1 MDAVTELIRAREI
14 FERGEWA
21 EAFRTWASRPLG
33 ELTADESTS
42 LAISADLLGRD
53 DVCLSAH
60 QHAFEAHLAA
70 GETSAA
76 ALSATQ
82 LALAL
87 TARGETEL
95 GAGWCARAERLIGEA
110 HEEGAPRGYLDLN
123 RMQRNIA
130 AGDMK
135 QALACAQSVLN
146 HGRRLNDPDLTT
158 IGLASTGRLKL
169 YTHQVRDGLACFD
182 EAMVAV
188 TMGEVSPVIAG
199 HVYCVM
205 IEGCQEVGDL
215 ARASAWTSALTRW
228 CERQPGLVAF
238 TGQSAVHRGQIMR
251 LHGAFKDAVAEFDAA
266 IERYLAR
273 PHTAPAGLALA
284 ERGDVLRVLGDLDGA
299 NLSYDQAAGHGFEPQ
314 PGLALLW
321 LARGRVK
328 PALAAIRRLLAE
340 TPHPVFRSRLLP
352 AAVEILTAAGDLEAA
367 RIAAMELEVIATD
380 FGCDAL
386 HAAAAQA
393 NGRATLED
401 DPSGALPYL
410 RKAATL
416 WSRLGCPYEVARVRV
431 LVGRALR
438 ALGDEESA
446 AAELAAAR
454 SAFEAL
460 GAAPDPSC
468 LPSPQGPAALP
479 GGLTGREVEVLRLV
493 ASGQSNAEIAQ
504 HLVLSG
510 KTVARHLS
518 NIFSKLEV
526 NSRTAAAAF
535 AFEHDL
541 V

>member
-1 MDAVTELIRAREI
+1 
-14 FERGEWA
+14 
-21 EAFRTWASRPLG
+21 
-33 ELTADESTS
+33 
-42 LAISADLLGRD
+42 
-53 DVCLSAH
+53 
-60 QHAFEAHLAA
+60 
-70 GETSAA
+70 
-76 ALSATQ
+76 
-82 LALAL
+82 
-87 TARGETEL
+87 
-95 GAGWCARAERLIGEA
+95 
-110 HEEGAPRGYLDLN
+110 
-123 RMQRNIA
+123 
-130 AGDMK
+130 
-135 QALACAQSVLN
+135 
-146 HGRRLNDPDLTT
+146 
-158 IGLASTGRLKL
+158 
-169 YTHQVRDGLACFD
+169 
-182 EAMVAV
+182 
-188 TMGEVSPVIAG
+188 
-199 HVYCVM
+199 
-205 IEGCQEVGDL
+205 
-215 ARASAWTSALTRW
+215 
-228 CERQPGLVAF
+228 
-238 TGQSAVHRGQIMR
+238 MR

-273 PHTAPAGLALA
+273 PNTAPAGLALA

-299 NLSYDQAAGHGFEPQ
+299 NASYDQAAGHGFEPQ

-340 TPHPVFRSRLLP
+340 TQHPVFRSRLLP